1 MDQEL
6 NGRENWENSTKAPHT
21 HRSLR

>member
-6 NGRENWENSTKAPHT
+6 NGRENWENSIKAPYT
-21 HRSLR
+21 HRILC

>member
-6 NGRENWENSTKAPHT
+6 NGRKNWKNSTKAPHT
-21 HRSLR
+21 YRILC

>member
-6 NGRENWENSTKAPHT
+6 NGRKNWENSTKAPHT
-21 HRSLR
+21 YRNLC

>member
-21 HRSLR
+21 YRNLC

>member
-6 NGRENWENSTKAPHT
+6 NGRENWENSIKAPHT